1 VVCLSTVNGVFVYLS
16 LGTNLGDRLS
26 NLAAAR
32 AALPPQ
38 VQVKLC
44 SSIYQTEPWGFTG
57 QPAFLNQVLQTQTNL
72 TPVELLAY
80 IKNIETLLGR
90 TPTFRYG
97 PRLID
102 LDILMYADLVLDIP
116 SLTIPHQCL
125 SERAFVLVPLAEIA
139 PDLCHPINRLTTAE
153 MLEKLVCSGISLYAA

>member
-57 QPAFLNQVLQTQTNL
+57 QSAVLNQV
-72 TPVELLAY
+72 
-80 IKNIETLLGR
+80 KNIETLLGR

-116 SLTIPHQCL
+116 SLTIPHPCL